1 MKTPTFKMILPLL
14 TFLFFAIGC
23 QKETTEPQNQIN
35 QNRGLLENLVY
46 QLPEEPLSPAEIQGL
61 NWMREEE
68 KLARDVYAISNGY
81 WNRQVFAHITS
92 SEQSHMDG
100 IGYLLEKY
108 DLPDPITSDE
118 TGVFADQVLQSLF
131 DSLKIASSQSVI
143 AALETG
149 AWIEELDIL
158 DLDVQIELADNQ
170 DILLVYEN
178 LQKGSRNHLRAFVRN
193 LDMEGVTYQP
203 QLLSEERYLAIINS
217 EQETGLD

>member
-1 MKTPTFKMILPLL
+1 M
-14 TFLFFAIGC
+14 
-23 QKETTEPQNQIN
+23 
-35 QNRGLLENLVY
+35 LENLVY
-46 QLPEEPLSPAEIQGL
+46 QLPEEPLSQAEIDGMS
-61 NWMREEE
+61 WMREEE
-68 KLARDVYAISNGY
+68 KLARDVYSISNTL
-81 WNRQVFAHITS
+81 WNRQVFAHITT

-108 DLPDPITSDE
+108 SLPDPITSDE
-118 TGVFADQVLQSLF
+118 TGVFSDQALQSLF
-131 DSLKIASSQSVI
+131 DSLKIASSLSLI

-158 DLDVQIELADNQ
+158 DLDEQIELADNQ

-217 EQETGLD
+217 AQETGID

>member
-1 MKTPTFKMILPLL
+1 MKTPIVKLAFPLL
-14 TFLFFAIGC
+14 ALLLLAFGC
-23 QKETTEPQNQIN
+23 QKETTEPQNQIS
-35 QNRGLLENLVY
+35 QDRGLLENLVY
-46 QLPEEPLSPAEIQGL
+46 QLPEEPLSQAEIDGMS
-61 NWMREEE
+61 WMREEE
-68 KLARDVYAISNGY
+68 KLARDVYSISNTL
-81 WNRQVFAHITS
+81 WNRQVFAHITT

-108 DLPDPITSDE
+108 SLPDPITSDE
-118 TGVFADQVLQSLF
+118 TGVFSDQALQSLF
-131 DSLKIASSQSVI
+131 DSLKIASSLSLI

-158 DLDVQIELADNQ
+158 DLDEQIELADNQ

-217 EQETGLD
+217 AQETGID

>member
-14 TFLFFAIGC
+14 TFLFFAIGS

-108 DLPDPITSDE
+108 DLPDPITTDE
-118 TGVFADQVLQSLF
+118 TGLFADQVLQSLF

-178 LQKGSRNHLRAFVRN
+178 LQKGSRNHLLAFVRN